1 MFTFHGYSVNFR
13 FCIDSLFFIFVI
25 YKEHRRRNTDTLST
39 SRNRTNH
46 TRVSDVLT
54 CNCQAVKSCR
64 RGNYSCKSLQA
75 QRSASFT
82 NLVAASTRIKFQK
95 RITLP
100 VETSK
105 RQFCIYAKIELLIN
119 FLFLIKLFIFPFGL
133 LYEWVPITISDQLH
147 FSVSLEF

>member
-1 MFTFHGYSVNFR
+1 MFTFHGYSINFR

-25 YKEHRRRNTDTLST
+25 YKEHRRRNTGTLST

-64 RGNYSCKSLQA
+64 RGNYSCKSLQIA
-75 QRSASFT
+75 CTTFCKFYKSSNCFNPYKVPEKNNFASWNIF
-82 NLVAASTRIKFQK
+82 F
-95 RITLP
+95 
-100 VETSK
+100 
-105 RQFCIYAKIELLIN
+105 IYAKIELLIN

-133 LYEWVPITISDQLH
+133 LYE
-147 FSVSLEF
+147 